1 MITQIKHGYNDKTL
15 ENWNYSE
22 KSTISE
28 TSRNDRKITMEAK
41 EQGKQ

>member
-1 MITQIKHGYNDKTL
+1 MQIKHEYNNQTL

-28 TSRNDRKITMEAK
+28 TSRNDRKITAKAK